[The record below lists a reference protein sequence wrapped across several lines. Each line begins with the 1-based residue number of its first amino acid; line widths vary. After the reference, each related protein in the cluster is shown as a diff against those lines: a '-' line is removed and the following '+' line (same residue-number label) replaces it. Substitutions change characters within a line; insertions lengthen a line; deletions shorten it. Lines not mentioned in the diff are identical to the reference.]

1 MECALLSITE
11 VSGHTF
17 ISNFLRNNPT
27 VVDLG
32 SNQGDFARVLLCEY
46 GATVFA
52 AEASLDLYSGLAS
65 RQLPKYCVL
74 HAALT
79 GHNGTTQLNLHND
92 RDASITGSPGSDGT
106 TISVPAITL
115 LTFLDTMRLT
125 TVDLMKVD
133 IEGAELPMFRAAPDE
148 ALLRSR
154 QISVEFH
161 EFLYPDMHV
170 EIELTKQ
177 RLQRLGFV
185 AVDFSR
191 VNGDVLFLN
200 PSLNLSRWSQACLIA
215 KRWIRGARRITTR
228 ALGTPR

>member
-1 MECALLSITE
+1 
-11 VSGHTF
+11 
-17 ISNFLRNNPT
+17 
-27 VVDLG
+27 
-32 SNQGDFARVLLCEY
+32 
-46 GATVFA
+46 
-52 AEASLDLYSGLAS
+52 
-65 RQLPKYCVL
+65 
-74 HAALT
+74 
-79 GHNGTTQLNLHND
+79 
-92 RDASITGSPGSDGT
+92 
-106 TISVPAITL
+106 
-115 LTFLDTMRLT
+115 MRLT

-200 PSLNLSRWSQACLIA
+200 PSLSLSRWSQACLIA